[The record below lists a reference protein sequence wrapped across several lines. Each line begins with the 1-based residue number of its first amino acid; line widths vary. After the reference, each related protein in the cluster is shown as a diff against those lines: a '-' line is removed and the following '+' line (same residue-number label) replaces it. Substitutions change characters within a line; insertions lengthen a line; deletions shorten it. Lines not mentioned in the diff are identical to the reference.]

1 MFVFQMTRLKEE
13 SSKLQSQLDEK
24 EANEGAGEVES
35 LKKKLSEVERLHE
48 SAVEELNEEISALQ
62 FQLSS
67 EMLTAD
73 SEKTPAG
80 PRGGLDE
87 EETELRSRVSDQD
100 MVIEQLEKELET
112 ALQGGTASPSS

>member
-48 SAVEELNEEISALQ
+48 SAVGELNEEISALQ